1 MILGATAGSR
11 MTNSEAKANA
21 IRDPLAAY
29 CGDTGA
35 GVLGMKL
42 LEIIGLAI
50 DGLGKFLGRLEFTEK
65 RHVLES
71 LGFYLVE
78 FLSESGQVRFGYD
91 NPIIKNYGVQCANV
105 CVHGTNIKK
114 VTIFCKINLY
124 I

>member
-1 MILGATAGSR
+1 MNHNPHTPHAMS
-11 MTNSEAKANA
+11 
-21 IRDPLAAY
+21 
-29 CGDTGA
+29 
-35 GVLGMKL
+35 GMQL
-42 LEIIGLAI
+42 LEIIGLSAN
-50 DGLGKFLGRLEFTEK
+50 GLGKFLGRFEFTEK

-91 NPIIKNYGVQCANV
+91 NPIIQYYSVQCANV

-114 VTIFCKINLY
+114 VKLFCKINLY